1 MDIVHTEV
9 DEQVEKLKEIEKDN
23 KNIKAW
29 IKIDD
34 TKIDYPVVQGEDNEY
49 YLKHNYKN
57 EENKYGSI
65 FLKNK
70 SIIDNSNS
78 NLILYGHNMNDDEM
92 FGGLINYVQ
101 KDYYEKHKIIT
112 FVTDKEVREY
122 EIFAAF
128 KSRVF
133 YKQEKNVFRFYDVIN
148 FESEE
153 EYNSYV
159 ENIKNIQLY
168 DTGILAQYGE
178 QLLTMITCE
187 YSQKNGRM
195 VVVAKRIK

>member
-1 MDIVHTEV
+1 
-9 DEQVEKLKEIEKDN
+9 
-23 KNIKAW
+23 
-29 IKIDD
+29 
-34 TKIDYPVVQGEDNEY
+34 
-49 YLKHNYKN
+49 
-57 EENKYGSI
+57 
-65 FLKNK
+65 
-70 SIIDNSNS
+70 
-78 NLILYGHNMNDDEM
+78 MNDDEM